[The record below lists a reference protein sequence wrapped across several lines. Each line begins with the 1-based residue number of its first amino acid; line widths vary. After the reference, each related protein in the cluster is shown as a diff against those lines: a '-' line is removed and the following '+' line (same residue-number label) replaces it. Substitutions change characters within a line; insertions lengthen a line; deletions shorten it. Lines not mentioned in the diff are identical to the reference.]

1 MADGAAVYA
10 DRLVAALADAGVR
23 DVVVCP
29 GSRSQALALAAAR
42 LAREG
47 ALTLHVRIDERSAGF
62 LAVGLA
68 RETCAPVAIVVTS
81 GTAVAE
87 LHPAMLEAHHAD
99 VPIIAITADRPPEL
113 QGIRSNQTT
122 TQPGIYAHAARVVV
136 EAIADE
142 HAQPEADA
150 VRAVEEALGAHGL
163 REPGPVQL
171 NVALRDPLSGGAAHP
186 HAHVDAVVPVPRP
199 THPIA
204 PEPGTVVVAGADAGA
219 DASALAIAL
228 GAPLVA
234 EPSSNARFGPNLV
247 VPDVLTTDLVAEV
260 RRVVVVG
267 HPTLT
272 RLVTGLV
279 RRTDVEVVVAGRRG
293 LENVRGTVVAGDLVA
308 DGEPGDWARAWVGR
322 WVHASRAILDAT
334 TASIPGAGL
343 SRERY
348 ARAVL
353 EDARRPVTRAM
364 LAKAVWEHTWP
375 HDRLVLGASRLI
387 RVLDRVVGGKPVT
400 VHANRGLAGID
411 GTVSTAI
418 GVALAHD
425 RAGGRGVTRALMG
438 DLTLLHDAG
447 GLHVPSDEPRPRLQL
462 VVGNDG
468 GGTIFDDL
476 EVAATAEPDDFARV
490 QRTPQSV
497 DLGALAAAYG
507 WQHVLVQDRA
517 GLERALTGAATCLI
531 EVRLA
536 DDEADDAE
544 VDPEPAD

>member
-1 MADGAAVYA
+1 MADGAAAAYA
-10 DRLVAALADAGVR
+10 DRLLAALADAGVH
-23 DVVVCP
+23 DIVVCP

-42 LAREG
+42 LAREERIV
-47 ALTLHVRIDERSAGF
+47 LHVRIDERSAGF

-68 RETCAPVAIVVTS
+68 RETRAPVAMVVTS

-99 VPIIAITADRPPEL
+99 VPLIAITADRPPEL

-122 TQPGIYAHAARVVV
+122 TQPGIFAHAARVVV
-136 EAIADE
+136 EALADAE
-142 HAQPEADA
+142 ATPEADA
-150 VRAVEEALGAHGL
+150 VRAVTEALGADGA

-171 NVALRDPLSGGAAHP
+171 NVALRDPLSGGAPNVHT
-186 HAHVDAVVPVPRP
+186 AVAPVVAVPRP
-199 THPIA
+199 THPLA
-204 PEPGTVVVAGADAGA
+204 VEPGTVVVAGADAGPA
-219 DASALAIAL
+219 ASELAIAL
-228 GAPLVA
+228 AAPLVA

-247 VPDVLTTDLVAEV
+247 VPDVLASDLVDEV

-279 RRTDVEVVVAGRRG
+279 RRSDVEVVVAGRRG
-293 LENVRGTVVAGDLVA
+293 LENVRGRVALGDLVA

-322 WVHASRAILDAT
+322 WVQASRRILDAD
-334 TASIPGAGL
+334 AAPIPGADL
-343 SRERY
+343 ERDRY

-353 EDARRPVTRAM
+353 DDARRPVTRAM
-364 LAKAVWEHTWP
+364 LAAALWEHTWP

-387 RVLDRVVGGKPVT
+387 RVVDRTVRGKPIT

-425 RAGGRGVTRALMG
+425 RAGGRGITRALMG

-447 GLHVPSDEPRPRLQL
+447 GLHVPGDEPRPRLQI

-476 EVAATAEPDDFARV
+476 EVAGTAEPSDFARV
-490 QRTPQSV
+490 QRTPQTV
-497 DLGALAAAYG
+497 DLGAIASAYG
-507 WQHVLVQDRA
+507 WQHVLVEDRA
-517 GLERALTGAATCLI
+517 GLERALTGAATCVI

-536 DDEADDAE
+536 ETA
-544 VDPEPAD
+544 

>member
-1 MADGAAVYA
+1 MADAAAASYA
-10 DRLVAALADAGVR
+10 DRLLAALVDAGVH

-42 LAREG
+42 LAREDRL
-47 ALTLHVRIDERSAGF
+47 ALHVRIDERSAGF

-68 RETCAPVAIVVTS
+68 RETRAPVAIVVTS

-99 VPIIAITADRPPEL
+99 VPLIAITADRPPEL

-122 TQPGIYAHAARVVV
+122 MQPGIFAHAARAVVV
-136 EAIADE
+136 ALADAEAT
-142 HAQPEADA
+142 PEADA
-150 VRAVEEALGAHGL
+150 VRIVTEALGAEGA

-171 NVALRDPLSGGAAHP
+171 DVGFRDPLSGGDA
-186 HAHVDAVVPVPRP
+186 HAHTPVDRVVAMPRE
-199 THPIA
+199 THAIA
-204 PEPGTVVVAGADAGA
+204 PEPGTVVVAGADAGPA
-219 DASALAIAL
+219 ASALAIDL

-234 EPSSNARFGPNLV
+234 EPSSSARFGPNLV
-247 VPDVLTTDLVAEV
+247 VPDVVASELADEV

-272 RLVTGLV
+272 RVVTRLV
-279 RRTDVEVVVAGRRG
+279 RRDDVEVVVAGRRG
-293 LENVRGTVVAGDLVA
+293 LENVRGTVVEGDLVVE
-308 DGEPGDWARAWVGR
+308 GEPGEWARAWVGR
-322 WVHASRAILDAT
+322 WVQASRRLLDADM
-334 TASIPGAGL
+334 APIPGADL
-343 SRERY
+343 ARDRY

-364 LAKAVWEHTWP
+364 LARAVWEHTWP

-387 RVLDRVVGGKPVT
+387 RVLDRTVGGKPIT

-438 DLTLLHDAG
+438 DLTLLHDVG
-447 GLHVPSDEPRPRLQL
+447 GFHVPADEPRPRLQI

-476 EVAATAEPDDFARV
+476 EVAGTADVRDFARV

-497 DLGALAAAYG
+497 DLASLAAAYG
-507 WQHVLVQDRA
+507 WQHVLVEDRA
-517 GLERALTGAATCLI
+517 GLERALTRAASCLV

-536 DDEADDAE
+536 E
-544 VDPEPAD
+544 

>member
-1 MADGAAVYA
+1 MADAAAAAYA
-10 DRLVAALADAGVR
+10 DRLLAALVDAGVH

-42 LAREG
+42 LAREERL
-47 ALTLHVRIDERSAGF
+47 ALHVRIDERSAGF
-62 LAVGLA
+62 LAIGIA
-68 RETCAPVAIVVTS
+68 RETRAPVAVVVTS

-99 VPIIAITADRPPEL
+99 VPLIAITADRPPEL
-113 QGIRSNQTT
+113 LGIRSNQTT

-136 EAIADE
+136 EALAD
-142 HAQPEADA
+142 ADATPEADA
-150 VRAVEEALGAHGL
+150 TRAVVEALGADGA

-171 NVALRDPLSGGAAHP
+171 NVGFRDPLSGGAVHV
-186 HAHVDAVVPVPRP
+186 HAPVEAVVAVPRRTYP
-199 THPIA
+199 VA
-204 PEPGTVVVAGADAGA
+204 PEPGTVVVAGADANA
-219 DASALAIAL
+219 AASELALAL

-247 VPDVLTTDLVAEV
+247 VPDVAATDLADEV

-272 RLVTGLV
+272 RVVTRLV
-279 RRTDVEVVVAGRRG
+279 RRDDVEVLVAGRRG
-293 LENVRGTVVAGDLVA
+293 LENVRGTVVEGDLVA
-308 DGEPGDWARAWVGR
+308 EGAPGEWARAWVGR
-322 WVHASRAILDAT
+322 WVQASRRILDGGAE
-334 TASIPGAGL
+334 AIPGADL
-343 SRERY
+343 SRDQY

-387 RVLDRVVGGKPVT
+387 RVLDRTVGGKPLT

-418 GVALAHD
+418 GVAIAHD

-447 GLHVPSDEPRPRLQL
+447 GLHVPADEPRPRLQL

-476 EVAATAEPDDFARV
+476 EVAATAEPGDFARV

-497 DLGALAAAYG
+497 DLAALAAAYG
-507 WQHVLVQDRA
+507 WQHVLVEDRA
-517 GLERALTGAATCLI
+517 SLERALTGAATCVV

-536 DDEADDAE
+536 AD
-544 VDPEPAD
+544 

>member
-1 MADGAAVYA
+1 MADGAAAAYA
-10 DRLVAALADAGVR
+10 DRLLAALADAGVR

-47 ALTLHVRIDERSAGF
+47 RIVLHVRIDERTAGF

-68 RETCAPVAIVVTS
+68 RETRAAVAIVVTS

-99 VPIIAITADRPPEL
+99 VPLVAITADRPPEL
-113 QGIRSNQTT
+113 LGIRSNQTT
-122 TQPGIYAHAARVVV
+122 TQPGIFAHAARVVL
-136 EAIADE
+136 EALAD
-142 HAQPEADA
+142 ADATPEADA
-150 VRAVEEALGAHGL
+150 VRAVTEALGADGA

-171 NVALRDPLSGGAAHP
+171 NVALRDPLSGGDT
-186 HAHVDAVVPVPRP
+186 HVHTAVEPVVAVQRP

-204 PEPGTVVVAGADAGA
+204 VEPGTVVVAGADAGPA
-219 DASALAIAL
+219 ASDLAIAL
-228 GAPLVA
+228 AAPLLA

-247 VPDVLTTDLVAEV
+247 MPEVLAADLVDDV

-272 RLVTGLV
+272 RLVTALV
-279 RRTDVEVVVAGRRG
+279 RRQDVEVVVAGRRG
-293 LENVRGTVVAGDLVA
+293 LENVRGRVVEGDLVA
-308 DGEPGDWARAWVGR
+308 EGEPGEWARAWVGR
-322 WVHASRAILDAT
+322 WVQASRRILDAQV
-334 TASIPGAGL
+334 APIPGAEL
-343 SRERY
+343 ARDHY

-353 EDARRPVTRAM
+353 EDARRPVTRSM
-364 LAKAVWEHTWP
+364 LASALWEHTWP

-387 RVLDRVVGGKPVT
+387 RVVDRTVRGKPIT

-447 GLHVPSDEPRPRLQL
+447 GLHLPGDEPRPRLQL

-476 EVAATAEPDDFARV
+476 EVAGTAEPSDFARV
-490 QRTPQSV
+490 QRTPQTV
-497 DLGALAAAYG
+497 DLGALASAYG
-507 WQHVLVQDRA
+507 WPHVLVDDRA
-517 GLERALTGAATCLI
+517 SLERALTGAATCVI

-536 DDEADDAE
+536 EA
-544 VDPEPAD
+544 P